1 MHLVPAYIPDADY
14 IDRQIDAELA
24 AGRDTALSDTPY
36 VDVEQVAS

>member
-24 AGRDTALSDTPY
+24 AERDNEQNDTPY
-36 VDVEQVAS
+36 GDAEQVAS